1 MIVNL
6 LCMLMTDDFS
16 CLQNDVSHIQ
26 SWSSLNA
33 LTFNGSKCKQMLLS
47 RKKKPTVCIPMVLNG
62 QPLQIFNSFKYL
74 GLMISSDLGWSTHIQ
89 YICSKAKKMLSILY
103 RQFSSNATESTM
115 VKLYLSQVRPLLEY
129 GVEVWHPYLSKDT
142 QALENVQKFA
152 LRICSNNWQANYHDL
167 LEHYNLPTLEN
178 RRLYLS
184 LCTFFKIVH
193 KLCYFPASLIYH
205 LIFHSLLSV
214 LLILIISLFLSLVLI
229 SLPTLSCFVLLNYGI
244 TYLQKLNCVLT
255 LSYLKN
261 LFYLYLVNL
270 INYTY
275 HY

>member
-1 MIVNL
+1 MQ
-6 LCMLMTDDFS
+6 
-16 CLQNDVSHIQ
+16 QNPQ
-26 SWSSLNA
+26 WS
-33 LTFNGSKCKQMLLS
+33 
-47 RKKKPTVCIPMVLNG
+47 
-62 QPLQIFNSFKYL
+62 
-74 GLMISSDLGWSTHIQ
+74 
-89 YICSKAKKMLSILY
+89 
-103 RQFSSNATESTM
+103 
-115 VKLYLSQVRPLLEY
+115 KLYLSQVRPLLEY

-193 KLCYFPASLIYH
+193 KLSYFPASLIPSYFSSSALRSSNPH
-205 LIFHSLLSV
+205 NFFIPFSRTYQSA
-214 LLILIISLFLSLVLI
+214 

-270 INYTY
+270 I
-275 HY
+275 